1 MRSTKF
7 FVVLLFVLATVT
19 AGASPRDDDPRHSPI
34 QRVIAFLKHVVALD
48 DGPLIRPPNP

>member
-1 MRSTKF
+1 MRSAKF
-7 FVVLLFVLATVT
+7 FAVLLFVLATVA

-48 DGPLIRPPNP
+48 DGPLIMPPHP